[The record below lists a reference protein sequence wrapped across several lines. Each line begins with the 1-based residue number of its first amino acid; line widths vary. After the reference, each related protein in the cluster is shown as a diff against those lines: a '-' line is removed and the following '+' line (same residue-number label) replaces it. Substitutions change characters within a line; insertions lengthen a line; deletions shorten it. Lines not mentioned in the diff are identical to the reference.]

1 MALRDRASGGAFS
14 SPWGPVDPRSP
25 NKLDAFL
32 RGPVAAE
39 VSYCLV
45 SAGTILFN
53 KHALSTFEFP
63 APNVLL
69 TFQFGIAVV
78 LLKVLHLL
86 GFLHLEPLRWDIVK
100 LWFPVNI
107 IFVLMN
113 ATGFYALMS
122 VSAGMFT
129 VLKNLSN
136 LLTILGDWYFF
147 NKTYSWQVWACLG
160 LMILSAGLGGW
171 TDLSFSAEGY
181 AWQLVNCVFTAA
193 YSLHLSSVVRAA
205 GNAAAASAGSHGKD
219 GGAGA
224 GPAGSSADRG
234 GSSQH
239 KYHGELAEA
248 LSQRHSVRVDR
259 AGGDGPGGGPAA
271 GGVPGAR
278 RGAGGGKLNELSMVY
293 YNNVLSVPPL
303 LLLSLLFGEPMR
315 LRNYQHTSNPEFTIV
330 VLMGAL
336 LGFGVS
342 FASIW
347 CMSRTSATIYSLTGS
362 MNKVVVAVVGMY
374 AFREPVNFTNL
385 LSIAMGLGAGF
396 LFVFAKSTP
405 QGKEDKD
412 KEKDRSSR
420 MNSSTAEEE
429 RQALLGG
436 GEEAG
441 PNGLVGSAVGPAVGV
456 TGGPGVVITVGAAG
470 AVGGGQMLSART
482 SGSAAG
488 IGLSRVVSTGSGGGG
503 GNVV

>member
-1 MALRDRASGGAFS
+1 MSLYCPDEPASARYLLR
-14 SPWGPVDPRSP
+14 P
-25 NKLDAFL
+25 
-32 RGPVAAE
+32 
-39 VSYCLV
+39 C
-45 SAGTILFN
+45 I
-53 KHALSTFEFP
+53 P
-63 APNVLL
+63 ADSIPC
-69 TFQFGIAVV
+69 
-78 LLKVLHLL
+78 
-86 GFLHLEPLRWDIVK
+86 E
-100 LWFPVNI
+100 
-107 IFVLMN
+107 
-113 ATGFYALMS
+113 
-122 VSAGMFT
+122 
-129 VLKNLSN
+129 
-136 LLTILGDWYFF
+136 
-147 NKTYSWQVWACLG
+147 QVWACLG

-181 AWQLVNCVFTAA
+181 AWQLVNCIFTAA

-205 GNAAAASAGSHGKD
+205 GNAAAASAAGSHKD
-219 GGAGA
+219 GGPGA
-224 GPAGSSADRG
+224 GPGAASSTADRG

-259 AGGDGPGGGPAA
+259 AGGDGGGGTQTA

-278 RGAGGGKLNELSMVY
+278 RGGGGKLNELSMVY

-303 LLLSLLFGEPMR
+303 LLLSLMFGEPMR
-315 LRNYQHTSNPEFTIV
+315 LRNYQHASNPEFTVV

-374 AFREPVNFTNL
+374 AFREPINFTNL

-405 QGKEDKD
+405 QGKEDK
-412 KEKDRSSR
+412 EKDRSSR
-420 MNSSTAEEE
+420 PNSSIGVEEE

-436 GEEAG
+436 GEESG
-441 PNGLVGSAVGPAVGV
+441 QNGLVGGAIVGPSVGAVGAGPN
-456 TGGPGVVITVGAAG
+456 TGIVITVGAGG

-482 SGSAAG
+482 SGGAAG
-488 IGLSRVVSTGSGGGG
+488 LGLSRVVSTGSGGGG
-503 GNVV
+503 SSV

>member
-1 MALRDRASGGAFS
+1 
-14 SPWGPVDPRSP
+14 
-25 NKLDAFL
+25 
-32 RGPVAAE
+32 
-39 VSYCLV
+39 
-45 SAGTILFN
+45 
-53 KHALSTFEFP
+53 
-63 APNVLL
+63 
-69 TFQFGIAVV
+69 
-78 LLKVLHLL
+78 
-86 GFLHLEPLRWDIVK
+86 
-100 LWFPVNI
+100 
-107 IFVLMN
+107 MN

-205 GNAAAASAGSHGKD
+205 GNAAAASAAASHAHGKD
-219 GGAGA
+219 GGAGP
-224 GPAGSSADRG
+224 GAGSGGADRG

-239 KYHGELAEA
+239 KYHGELAEV

-259 AGGDGPGGGPAA
+259 AGGDSGGTHTA

-278 RGAGGGKLNELSMVY
+278 RGGSCGKLNELSMVY

-303 LLLSLLFGEPMR
+303 LLLSLMFGEPMR
-315 LRNYQHTSNPEFTIV
+315 LRNYQHASNPEFTIV

-396 LFVFAKSTP
+396 LFAFAKSTP
-405 QGKEDKD
+405 QGKEDKEKD
-412 KEKDRSSR
+412 KDRSSR
-420 MNSSTAEEE
+420 ANSTSGAEEE

-436 GEEAG
+436 GDEGG

-456 TGGPGVVITVGAAG
+456 AGGASSGIVITIGAGAAG
-470 AVGGGQMLSART
+470 GGAQTLSARA

-488 IGLSRVVSTGSGGGG
+488 LGMTRVVSSGSGGG
-503 GNVV
+503 VSAV